1 MHGVFSVD
9 GREYQWLDIFLA
21 AMLRGEWR
29 AFETRLVEGLAC
41 LAEAAEKQYWPDA
54 GRIDAA
60 ASAFRYDRDL
70 LTSDATIAWLEQEDL
85 TLDDWTNFLVG
96 RLLVEEWRDRLA
108 PLVDR
113 HAPSLTVTDGA
124 FAAEGI
130 CSGVFDALAS
140 TLAGR
145 AAVAATAANPEL
157 DNATVDNARLER
169 TRKNHLAWLEPME
182 PALPADRLIFLDRL
196 DSTFDAQARA
206 RATPDALAA
215 QLTRNRLEWVRVD
228 LERLSFTTADAARE
242 AAWCVREDGLTLDDI
257 AVDLGLAV
265 HDSSELI
272 ERLEPEVREAVL
284 GANVDQLIGPL
295 KVGDRHEVIW
305 VVGKAVPDL
314 ADQVVSARA
323 VTAVVDQLV
332 ATAIRSQ
339 VRWMGRQRF

>member
-1 MHGVFSVD
+1 MECDDGAADRRLPRLDRPARECVDELPLEAPADAILAGYRKTQLPGDLEVTPQHARRNDGRPERQQRARSECVEWKRRHAHPPRRIPCVPSCLVSPRWMHGVFSVD

-113 HAPSLTVTDGA
+113 HALSLTVTDGA

-140 TLAGR
+140 TLA
-145 AAVAATAANPEL
+145 
-157 DNATVDNARLER
+157 
-169 TRKNHLAWLEPME
+169 
-182 PALPADRLIFLDRL
+182 
-196 DSTFDAQARA
+196 
-206 RATPDALAA
+206 
-215 QLTRNRLEWVRVD
+215 
-228 LERLSFTTADAARE
+228 
-242 AAWCVREDGLTLDDI
+242 
-257 AVDLGLAV
+257 
-265 HDSSELI
+265 
-272 ERLEPEVREAVL
+272 
-284 GANVDQLIGPL
+284 
-295 KVGDRHEVIW
+295 
-305 VVGKAVPDL
+305 
-314 ADQVVSARA
+314 
-323 VTAVVDQLV
+323 
-332 ATAIRSQ
+332 
-339 VRWMGRQRF
+339 